1 VCCCNTIL
9 YVAVKIIIMCFR
21 DNITNRKYHCV
32 QDLVNDVLLIY
43 SNCELYNDSSSI
55 LGKEA
60 RRQKRSF
67 NTFLNDLNS
76 M

>member
-1 VCCCNTIL
+1 
-9 YVAVKIIIMCFR
+9 MCFR